1 MAQSFTISQEEYESL
16 VALARVGTVNDAN
29 KSRALE
35 TWLQRIEK
43 RNGVARDLVV
53 VLWQELD
60 QPLPPGAFFPTKW
73 PPELKASIELVTRP
87 VARVDVDKL
96 LASRAKNPASILCT
110 RDPAGVLGLTPIDQ
124 FFVQ

>member
-1 MAQSFTISQEEYESL
+1 MAQAFTLTQEEYESL
-16 VALARVGTVNDAN
+16 VALARAGTAEDAN
-29 KSRALE
+29 KSRSLE

-43 RNGVARDLVV
+43 RNGVVRDLVV

-60 QPLPPGAFFPTKW
+60 QPLPTGTFFPTVW
-73 PPELKASIELVTRP
+73 PPTLKASIELVTRP

-96 LASRAKNPASILCT
+96 LSIRAKNPVSILCT
-110 RDPAGVLGLTPIDQ
+110 RDPAGVVGLTPIDQ